1 MKNKFNYVISYVENV
16 KSTDAKVLT
25 IDVFNVL
32 ISSDAIHQKYKSI
45 DYWNQQY
52 ADEKIDKKKYEE
64 QYRQAKGQLPAAL
77 MQSACI
83 GKRVDANCTP
93 NGFIIIDIDHIDK
106 DIKPADKYQEIW
118 EKLKAAGLDSYV
130 ALVHTTPS
138 WHGLRF
144 VVLAPDNLLEVDW
157 EDEQKVAVK
166 RTIKQI
172 QAWWADKMGVERDPV
187 VFNPSRLSFLPKE
200 ENILYRNDALLFPA
214 NPAEVPS
221 MGVVK
226 LPIVDWEEPK
236 LVVVVSQPKVQQPVE
251 AKKGTPIDLARVE
264 KNLGV
269 KIQDIVA
276 RYWEKTGMPYEGS
289 RNTRLA
295 DLAAQVRYVVDYN
308 TETVTEILRHALPA
322 DVAPL
327 EEAEYQSI
335 ARSMCK
341 QERTPMSHLMK
352 EMLNE
357 LKEEQPQDVEGIWSY
372 YFGPEPPQMPKLLPQ
387 PVYEFCKG
395 CPANL
400 MPVLAN
406 SFFPMA
412 AIYIRD
418 IKYFYVINGLYYEP
432 HFSELKLGEQSGGK
446 SSLDIYPPI
455 FHEEILAQDD
465 ISLAALDE
473 YEHKIDKGDK
483 VEEPA
488 NKLVQYAAPN
498 STSAGFLKQL
508 LYNQKVGNYHTFL
521 LLSELDQA
529 NRLSDND
536 PCTLFRLAYDMGSLS
551 STRATVNSVRGRV
564 KNLRLDVLGSTTFD
578 ACFNFFARHMQD
590 GTFSRFSFSLIP
602 SQACGERQQRFGIE
616 KIQTLN
622 ERMKPFVDRLKSSH
636 GEFNCKEIN
645 RFTNRMFDELYDI
658 ASLSQSQA
666 FNVLL
671 RRSGQTAF
679 MKACL
684 LYTAMGKW
692 NKTIEDFVMWS
703 VRNDMWIKMRYFA
716 EAFEQTSQKLKVRT
730 KGPKNLLTLLP
741 DQFTEEEAIRTLSA
755 QGKTEKNVENM
766 LKQWK
771 KRFHIREERD
781 SSDSK
786 LYIKINSNV
795 MTGK

>member
-1 MKNKFNYVISYVENV
+1 M
-16 KSTDAKVLT
+16 
-25 IDVFNVL
+25 
-32 ISSDAIHQKYKSI
+32 
-45 DYWNQQY
+45 
-52 ADEKIDKKKYEE
+52 
-64 QYRQAKGQLPAAL
+64 
-77 MQSACI
+77 
-83 GKRVDANCTP
+83 
-93 NGFIIIDIDHIDK
+93 
-106 DIKPADKYQEIW
+106 
-118 EKLKAAGLDSYV
+118 
-130 ALVHTTPS
+130 
-138 WHGLRF
+138 
-144 VVLAPDNLLEVDW
+144 
-157 EDEQKVAVK
+157 
-166 RTIKQI
+166 
-172 QAWWADKMGVERDPV
+172 
-187 VFNPSRLSFLPKE
+187 
-200 ENILYRNDALLFPA
+200 
-214 NPAEVPS
+214 
-221 MGVVK
+221 
-226 LPIVDWEEPK
+226 
-236 LVVVVSQPKVQQPVE
+236 
-251 AKKGTPIDLARVE
+251 
-264 KNLGV
+264 
-269 KIQDIVA
+269 
-276 RYWEKTGMPYEGS
+276 
-289 RNTRLA
+289 
-295 DLAAQVRYVVDYN
+295 
-308 TETVTEILRHALPA
+308 
-322 DVAPL
+322 
-327 EEAEYQSI
+327 
-335 ARSMCK
+335 
-341 QERTPMSHLMK
+341 
-352 EMLNE
+352 
-357 LKEEQPQDVEGIWSY
+357 KEEQPQDIEGIWSY

-400 MPVLAN
+400 VPVLAN

-432 HFSELKLGEQSGGK
+432 HFLELKLGEQSGGK
-446 SSLDIYPPI
+446 SSLDIYVSV
-455 FHEEILAQDD
+455 FHKDVLAQDD
-465 ISLAALDE
+465 INLAAIEE
-473 YEHKIDKGDK
+473 YERKMDKGEK
-483 VEEPA
+483 VEELA
-488 NKLVQYAAPN
+488 NKLVQYASPN
-498 STSAGFLKQL
+498 STDAGFRKQL
-508 LYNQKVGNYHTFL
+508 LYNQQEGNYHAFL

-536 PCTLFRLAYDMGSLS
+536 PYTLFRLAYDMDTLS

-578 ACFNFFARHMQD
+578 ACFNFFARHMLD
-590 GTFSRFSFSLIP
+590 GTFSRFSFSLVP
-602 SQACGERQQRFGIE
+602 SQACGERQQRFDWE

-703 VRNDMWIKMRYFA
+703 VRNDMWIKMRYFS
-716 EAFEQTSQKLKVRT
+716 EAFEQASQKLKVRT

-755 QGKTEKNVENM
+755 QGKTKKNVENM